1 MKHIFRISAAAI
13 GLIAMSTH
21 ANASE
26 VFADSSIATAFS
38 GVSAEAVEN
47 LKTCLEADTVN
58 ASSRALRACTKAYR
72 ESVPSYEL
80 RSEILTRRGVMQLS
94 KSRFDKAARD
104 FSLASDLSA
113 DNDLANLGQGFAAL
127 LQEDADAAIQQFQD
141 CSNTGHAA
149 HLAAYGLALALEAK
163 GDRKGAIDAYGR
175 ALSLKP
181 GWKTASENLRNLR
194 VVT

>member
-1 MKHIFRISAAAI
+1 MKHIIKKTAVI
-13 GLIAMSTH
+13 VGMIAMS
-21 ANASE
+21 ANANATE
-26 VFADSSIATAFS
+26 VFADSTVTTGLST
-38 GVSAEAVEN
+38 VSVEAVEN
-47 LKTCLEADTVN
+47 LKACLEADTVN
-58 ASSRALRACTKAYR
+58 VSSRALRACTKAYR

-113 DNDLANLGQGFAAL
+113 DKDLANLGQGFAAL
-127 LQEDADAAIQQFQD
+127 LQEDADAAIQRFQD
-141 CSNTGHAA
+141 CSNSGHAA

-163 GDRKGAIDAYGR
+163 GDRKGAIAAYER

-181 GWKTASENLRNLR
+181 GWQTARENLRNLR
-194 VVT
+194 LAT